1 MTCASWRFHILSPDV
16 SNTRIM
22 PAGHWGREAIK
33 SDSRTR
39 QHPKLIYLRM
49 KLKEHWRTLSHLH
62 WFGACETLCL
72 SQTWSPNLIDAM
84 DFGRHSDTQNESMGT
99 WASPLCNMRWIGRYY
114 TPELSRWS
122 YTVKSTTNYQLRTS
136 LFPYFDSRSFSTKVP
151 LRGEN
156 ACAENYPLLLKTTM
170 SSWLSRT
177 RFSRRVKM
185 LHSRL

>member
-1 MTCASWRFHILSPDV
+1 MRTPMQY
-16 SNTRIM
+16 NYTRIM

-84 DFGRHSDTQNESMGT
+84 EFGRHSGTQNESMGT
-99 WASPLCNMRWIGRYY
+99 RASLLCNMRWIGRYNM
-114 TPELSRWS
+114 PELSRWS
-122 YTVKSTTNYQLRTS
+122 YTVKSTTNYQPTTNQLTQNKRISILR
-136 LFPYFDSRSFSTKVP
+136 FP
-151 LRGEN
+151 E
-156 ACAENYPLLLKTTM
+156 LLDE
-170 SSWLSRT
+170 SAA
-177 RFSRRVKM
+177 SRRK
-185 LHSRL
+185 LC